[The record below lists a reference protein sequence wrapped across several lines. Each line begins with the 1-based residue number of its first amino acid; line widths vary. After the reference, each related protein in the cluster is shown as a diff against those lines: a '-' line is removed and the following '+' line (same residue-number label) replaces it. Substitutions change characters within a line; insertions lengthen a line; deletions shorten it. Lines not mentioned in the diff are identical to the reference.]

1 MTLKTPMLSLE
12 NIEIFYG
19 QMEVVKNVSV
29 NVNRGELVSVIGPNG
44 AGKTTLIKAIMGLK
58 EITSGKIMYDGIDIT
73 KLPAWERA
81 GLGIGYVPEGRRVFG
96 NLTVEENLKMGCY
109 KVKDSSKIK
118 NNINKIYELFPRLF
132 ERKNQLS
139 KTMSGGEQQMLAIG
153 RALVLEPKL
162 LLIDEISMGLMPI
175 MVNTCF
181 KIIKELN
188 ESGITVLVV
197 EQNAN
202 KVLKIANRG
211 YVIETGNIV
220 IEDTAENLRSND
232 VVQKAYL
239 GS

>member
-1 MTLKTPMLSLE
+1 MSMLSLVDV
-12 NIEIFYG
+12 EISYG
-19 QMEVVKNVSV
+19 QMEVIKKVSIEV
-29 NVNRGELVSVIGPNG
+29 NKGELVSVIGPNG
-44 AGKTTLIKAIMGLK
+44 AGKSTLIKAIMGLK
-58 EITSGKIMYDGIDIT
+58 DIKSGKIMYDGIDIT
-73 KLPAWERA
+73 VMPAWERA

-109 KVKDSSKIK
+109 KVKDNNKNK
-118 NNINKIYELFPRLF
+118 NNINKVYELFPRLF
-132 ERKNQLS
+132 ERKNQLA

-162 LLIDEISMGLMPI
+162 LLIDEVSMGLMPI

-181 KIIKELN
+181 KIIKDLN
-188 ESGITVLVV
+188 DSGITVLVV

-211 YVIETGNIV
+211 YVIETGHIV

-232 VVQKAYL
+232 VVKKAYL

>member
-1 MTLKTPMLSLE
+1 MILLNL
-12 NIEIFYG
+12 IDVEIFYG
-19 QMEVVKNVSV
+19 QMEVIKKVSI
-29 NVNRGELVSVIGPNG
+29 NVNKGELVSVIGANG

-58 EITSGKIMYDGIDIT
+58 DIKSGKIMFEGKDIT
-73 KLPAWERA
+73 KISAWERA
-81 GLGIGYVPEGRRVFG
+81 GLGIGYIPEGRRVFG

-109 KVKDSSKIK
+109 KVKDK
-118 NNINKIYELFPRLF
+118 NAVIRNIEKTYELFPRLA
-132 ERKNQLS
+132 ERKNQLA

-153 RALVLEPKL
+153 RALVLEPRL

-188 ESGITVLVV
+188 ESGITILIV

-211 YVIETGNIV
+211 YVLDSGNV
-220 IEDTAENLRSND
+220 VLEDTAINLREND